1 MGLTPTVLVTGAA
14 GFVGTEV
21 VKRLIGRGCAVV
33 ALARAHD
40 GDAARRLARAW
51 WDWPDLRA
59 KIGHGIEPVTGDVA
73 ASFLGLGTEVYAD
86 LARRVTHLV
95 HAAAD
100 LRLNAPLEALRAT
113 NVDGVRHV
121 LEFAQ
126 MARQHG
132 LVRLGH
138 VSTAYVAGAHPSVVP
153 EDDLPAAPRFRSSYE
168 RTKHEG
174 ESLVRAVMGE
184 VPVSV
189 FRPGMIVGDS
199 HTGYIKT
206 FNTVY
211 YALRLLLTGRLRV
224 LPASPAIRLNLI
236 PVDYVADAVTQLLF
250 HPRAEG
256 LTFHLTPP
264 AVEAPTVGELVGFV
278 RTWARRE
285 LGVRVPRPL
294 CVPLPERA
302 VAAFGS
308 LAPLAAY
315 VRERCR
321 YERTNTDR
329 VLGPYTLDWREMMP
343 HLLRFAVRCGFLH
356 RSERTVHEQVLVRL
370 ASRSRPV
377 RYHDLRGGKTVAQ
390 DPAVLRGEILR
401 AAGALRALGVRP
413 GDRVALVGPNS
424 TRYLILDTAIGLSG
438 AVSVPLY
445 YTSPPSEVRAILADS
460 GAKVLFLGQNSF
472 LDRLGELGAPRTVVS
487 FAREVPEDELPS
499 GVLGWE
505 AFLASG
511 TGGEDLV
518 RSPVGPDDLATL
530 RYTSGTTGVPKGVMF
545 RHDQLRWMAET
556 LGSLLPWGP
565 RNRPGTYLSFL
576 PMNHV
581 VEGILGTYAPHYMP
595 AQVDVTFLDDFR
607 RLAVA
612 LRCVRPTVFFSV
624 PRFYEKL
631 WDAFRTSAVGRG
643 YDEHGPIVR
652 PLLHP
657 LVRRRLLARA
667 GLDRCAQLISGSAPI
682 GEGLVRDLAGLGI
695 EVHNAY
701 GLTEAPLVTLN
712 RVGRNRLGT
721 VGEPLPETEVRL
733 ADDGEVLVRG
743 PQVTPGYWGREV
755 ENTFRDGWLLTGDLG
770 ELRDGFLAVT
780 GRKKD
785 LLKTAYGK
793 YVSPGRVEA
802 LLKGIPGVAEAMVV
816 GEGQPYCAALLWVA
830 KGDLRPEEARKL
842 DDAVGTV
849 NRNLSHPEQ
858 VKAWAVLAHDLSIER
873 GELTANLKLRRASV
887 LERRGDAV
895 AALYGASTHPDGVL
909 HLGRVVSTA

>member
-33 ALARAHD
+33 ALARAPD

-59 KIGHGIEPVTGDVA
+59 KIGHGIEPVAGDVA
-73 ASFLGLGTEVYAD
+73 APFLGLGPEVYAD

-132 LVRLGH
+132 LVRMGH

-153 EDDLPAAPRFRSSYE
+153 EDDLPAAPRFRSAYE

-174 ESLVRAVMGE
+174 ESWVRAVMGE

-199 HTGYIKT
+199 HTGYIKM

-224 LPASPAIRLNLI
+224 LPTSPAIRLNLI

-264 AVEAPTVGELVGFV
+264 AEEAPTVGELVGFV

-285 LGVRVPRPL
+285 LGVRVPRPM

-377 RYHDLRGGKTVAQ
+377 RYHDLRSGKTVGQ

-401 AAGALRALGVRP
+401 AAGALRALVVRP
-413 GDRVALVGPNS
+413 GDRVALVGLNS
-424 TRYLILDTAIGLSG
+424 TRYLALDTAIGLAG

-445 YTSPPSEVRAILADS
+445 YTSPPEEIRAILADS
-460 GAKVLFLGQNSF
+460 GARLLFVGVQSL
-472 LDRLGELGAPRTVVS
+472 LDRLPELGAPERVVA
-487 FAREVPEDELPS
+487 FAHDGGDPPA

-505 AFLASG
+505 AFLALG
-511 TGGEDLV
+511 TAHGDQT
-518 RSPVGPDDLATL
+518 RSPAGPDDLATL

-545 RHDQLRWMAET
+545 RHHQLRWMAET
-556 LGSLLPWGP
+556 LGGLLPWGP

-595 AQVDVTFLDDFR
+595 ARVDVTFLDDFR
-607 RLAVA
+607 RLAGA
-612 LRCVRPTVFFSV
+612 LQRVRPTVFFSV

-631 WDAFRTSAVGRG
+631 WDAFRTSAVGRWYG
-643 YDEHGPIVR
+643 GLGPTVR
-652 PLLHP
+652 ALLHP

-712 RVGRNRLGT
+712 RTGRNRLGT

-733 ADDGEVLVRG
+733 GADGEVLVRG
-743 PQVTPGYWGREV
+743 PQVTPGYWGREG
-755 ENTFRDGWLLTGDLG
+755 EHPFCDGWLLTGDLG
-770 ELRDGFLAVT
+770 ELRDGFLAIT

-802 LLKGIPGVAEAMVV
+802 LLKGIPGVAEAMVI
-816 GEGQPYCAALLWVA
+816 GEGRPYCAALLWVA

-895 AALYGASTHPDGVL
+895 AALYGASTHLDGVL
-909 HLGRVVSTA
+909 HLGRAAPAP